1 MIRSRSTAD
10 RLDGSERPRAL
21 VPVVWAG
28 GGFVA
33 GVVFWHLI
41 GFWSMVSGAVLGD
54 RTVPVSEAPAVA
66 RRKAAS
72 PIETGS
78 VPPRAMACVAL
89 TLNRRTG
96 ETRGADCQTGIFHHI
111 NAGLGSKD
119 DRETGSSGWS
129 ATVK

>member
-1 MIRSRSTAD
+1 M
-10 RLDGSERPRAL
+10 
-21 VPVVWAG
+21 
-28 GGFVA
+28 A

-41 GFWSMVSGAVLGD
+41 GFWSMVSVAVLGE
-54 RTVPVSEAPAVA
+54 RTVPVSEVPAVA
-66 RRKAAS
+66 RPKAAS

-96 ETRGADCQTGIFHHI
+96 ETRGAECRTGIFHHI

-119 DRETGSSGWS
+119 DRETGNSGWS
-129 ATVK
+129 ATVQ